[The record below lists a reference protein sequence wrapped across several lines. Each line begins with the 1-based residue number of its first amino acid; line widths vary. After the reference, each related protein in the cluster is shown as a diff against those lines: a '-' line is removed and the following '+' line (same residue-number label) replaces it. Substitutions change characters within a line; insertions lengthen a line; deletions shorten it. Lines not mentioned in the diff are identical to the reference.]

1 MGCSIKGNGKNGPL
15 IINGKNSG
23 LIMNHAY
30 SLNDVIEFEDEFNK
44 GNVIRLLRLRN
55 PWGKSEWL
63 GSWNDKS
70 PEVEKYRH
78 KLEEYIAS
86 LAPDE

>member
-15 IINGKNSG
+15 VLNGKNSG

-30 SLNDVIEFEDEFNK
+30 SLNDIMEFDDPFNK
-44 GNVIRLLRLRN
+44 GEKVRLLRLRN

-63 GSWNDKS
+63 GAWSDNSEEMK
-70 PEVEKYRH
+70 KYR
-78 KLEEYIAS
+78 
-86 LAPDE
+86 